1 MKFRQYN
8 LRKEPPMT
16 YQINHA
22 REVFK
27 TPLFTVKKV
36 NLTFPD
42 GKQRDYDL
50 IDIQNAVTI
59 LPVDD
64 EGLVYFVRQ
73 YRIGAGGFLLELP
86 AGKVEADEEPLR
98 TAEREVREE
107 TGMSAGEMLPLG
119 EFYMTPGY
127 ANEYMYCYL
136 ARGLRHDPLTPDSDE
151 FLDLVKIPLAKVREM
166 VAAGEIKDSKSL
178 AVLLLAEKYLG

>member
-1 MKFRQYN
+1 
-8 LRKEPPMT
+8 MT
-16 YQINHA
+16 YRINHTK
-22 REVFK
+22 EVFK
-27 TPLFTVKKV
+27 TPLFSVKKV

-42 GKQRDYDL
+42 GKTRDYDL
-50 IDIQNAVTI
+50 VDIQNAVTI

-86 AGKVEADEEPLR
+86 AGKVEEGEEPLR

-107 TGMSAGEMLPLG
+107 TGMAARELIPLG

-136 ARGLRHDPLTPDSDE
+136 AKGLQHDPLAPDSDE
-151 FLDLVKIPLAKVREM
+151 FLDLVKIPLAQVKEM
-166 VAAGEIKDSKSL
+166 AATGEIRDSKSL
-178 AVLLLAEKYLG
+178 AVLLLAEKYL